1 MSSSPT
7 KRLPRAATVSRA
19 FTKREPLRDIA
30 QRADLRSD
38 HQQSS
43 PTKKKRSAR
52 APPAQLAQRIKAR
65 HAAAAPSSL
74 PPSSPPD
81 YSSSQ
86 ENHRLTRDDDAPD
99 VDVKA
104 ELRKDFASGGLDEEN
119 AHAHENEP
127 PARDSDPF
135 GFFAVEEQLKAD
147 RAAGHAERPRAQ
159 VPQRVPV
166 KPTPV
171 RRDPP
176 PRPRRRHVLPA
187 DSSFEVDDESMEVPA
202 IFSSP
207 SPIKRGKRPVAA
219 DDESEDEADAAAALL
234 TEGLDKVEEEHLRA
248 PLHHPLAGTGE
259 KEDDDEEM
267 QEEGDGDEEGE
278 DGEGEEENEEEPA
291 APPRRSTRAR
301 VPRVQSSSAT
311 KPTRHGTRKRA
322 KEESEDE
329 DEDEPPKKR
338 AMRLTTTRKAA
349 KGKKPASRSRGT
361 RETKA
366 EDESDG
372 EDFGFNSTK
381 KKLEAERKARVAYWK
396 EMADFSMEK
405 EDVYVV

>member
-7 KRLPRAATVSRA
+7 KRVSRAAASSRA

-38 HQQSS
+38 QNS
-43 PTKKKRSAR
+43 PTKKRRTAR
-52 APPAQLAQRIKAR
+52 APPAQLAERIKAR

-86 ENHRLTRDDDAPD
+86 ENQKPQRPRDETPD

-104 ELRKDFASGGLDEEN
+104 ELRKDFASGGPDEEEGMQ
-119 AHAHENEP
+119 ENDP
-127 PARDSDPF
+127 PARNSDPF
-135 GFFAVEEQLKAD
+135 GFFEVEQQLKAE
-147 RAAGHAERPRAQ
+147 RAAGRADKPRAQ

-166 KPTPV
+166 RPTPV
-171 RRDPP
+171 RRSPP
-176 PRPRRRHVLPA
+176 PRPHRRHVLPA
-187 DSSFEVDDESMEVPA
+187 DSSFEVDESLEVPA

-207 SPIKRGKRPVAA
+207 SPLKRGKRLVATDYES
-219 DDESEDEADAAAALL
+219 DDDAEAAAALL
-234 TEGLDKVEEEHLRA
+234 TEGLDVVEGEHLRA
-248 PLHHPLAGTGE
+248 PLHLKSDAAAEEEEEEEEHG
-259 KEDDDEEM
+259 EEM
-267 QEEGDGDEEGE
+267 QEEDA
-278 DGEGEEENEEEPA
+278 EGEEDEEAP
-291 APPRRSTRAR
+291 APPARATRAR
-301 VPRVQSSSAT
+301 ASRTQSAPAAKAT
-311 KPTRHGTRKRA
+311 RRSTRKRA
-322 KEESEDE
+322 KEEVSDEE

-338 AMRLTTTRKAA
+338 ATRRATTQKSTKS
-349 KGKKPASRSRGT
+349 KKPASRT
-361 RETKA
+361 RSARTTKA
-366 EDESDG
+366 EKEESDG

-396 EMADFSMEK
+396 EMADYSMEK